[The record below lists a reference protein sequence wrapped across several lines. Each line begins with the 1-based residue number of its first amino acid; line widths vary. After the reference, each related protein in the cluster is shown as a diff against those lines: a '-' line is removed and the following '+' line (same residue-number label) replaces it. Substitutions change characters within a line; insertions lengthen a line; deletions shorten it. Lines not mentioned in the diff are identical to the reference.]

1 MKMSQKNQGIM
12 YIIMAAF
19 FFACMSFFIRKAGD
33 LPTMQKGF
41 FRNVVAMFAAAVML
55 LRTEDKFKIK
65 KGSIPSLLMRAICG
79 TIGLICNYYAI
90 DHMNISDANILNKL
104 APFFAI
110 IMSALILNEYANRFE
125 WSMVIV
131 AFIGALFVV
140 KPTLDM
146 KCIPAVVAAI
156 GGLGAGT
163 AYTFVRKLGKQGE
176 RGPVIV
182 MFFSTFSCII
192 TLPFVIFDFHPMTL
206 MQLIY
211 LLIAGSCAAAG
222 QFTVTQAY
230 AKAPAKD
237 ISVFDYSQVLF
248 AAILGFLFLN
258 QIPDIYSIIGYIII
272 IGAAIIKWIHRCLLY
287 TSDAAD
293 D

>member
-41 FRNVVAMFAAAVML
+41 FRNVVAMFAATVML

-192 TLPFVIFDFHPMTL
+192 TLPFVIFDYHPMTL
-206 MQLIY
+206 MQLMY
-211 LLIAGSCAAAG
+211 LLVAGSCAAAG

-230 AKAPAKD
+230 TKAPAKD

-272 IGAAIIKWIHRCLLY
+272 IGAAIIKWIHR
-287 TSDAAD
+287 D
-293 D
+293 

>member
-1 MKMSQKNQGIM
+1 MKKMKMSQKNQGIM

-41 FRNVVAMFAAAVML
+41 FRNVVAMFAATVML

-192 TLPFVIFDFHPMTL
+192 TLPFVIFDYHPMTL

-230 AKAPAKD
+230 TKAPAKD

-272 IGAAIIKWIHRCLLY
+272 IGAAIIKWIHR
-287 TSDAAD
+287 D
-293 D
+293 

>member
-140 KPTLDM
+140 KPTRDM

-211 LLIAGSCAAAG
+211 LLIAGICAAAG

-272 IGAAIIKWIHRCLLY
+272 IGAAIIKWIHR
-287 TSDAAD
+287 D
-293 D
+293 

>member
-1 MKMSQKNQGIM
+1 MKKMKMSQKNQGIM

-211 LLIAGSCAAAG
+211 LLIAGICAAAG

-272 IGAAIIKWIHRCLLY
+272 IGAAIIKWIHR
-287 TSDAAD
+287 D
-293 D
+293 

>member
-1 MKMSQKNQGIM
+1 MSQKNQGIM

-110 IMSALILNEYANRFE
+110 IMSALILNEHANRFE

-211 LLIAGSCAAAG
+211 LLIAGICAAAG

-272 IGAAIIKWIHRCLLY
+272 IGAAIIKWIHR
-287 TSDAAD
+287 D
-293 D
+293 

>member
-1 MKMSQKNQGIM
+1 
-12 YIIMAAF
+12 
-19 FFACMSFFIRKAGD
+19 
-33 LPTMQKGF
+33 
-41 FRNVVAMFAAAVML
+41 
-55 LRTEDKFKIK
+55 
-65 KGSIPSLLMRAICG
+65 MRAICG

-110 IMSALILNEYANRFE
+110 IMSALILNEHANRFE

-182 MFFSTFSCII
+182 MFSQH
-192 TLPFVIFDFHPMTL
+192 FH
-206 MQLIY
+206 
-211 LLIAGSCAAAG
+211 
-222 QFTVTQAY
+222 
-230 AKAPAKD
+230 
-237 ISVFDYSQVLF
+237 VL
-248 AAILGFLFLN
+248 
-258 QIPDIYSIIGYIII
+258 
-272 IGAAIIKWIHRCLLY
+272 
-287 TSDAAD
+287 
-293 D
+293 

>member
-1 MKMSQKNQGIM
+1 MSQKNQGIM

-140 KPTLDM
+140 KPTRDM

-211 LLIAGSCAAAG
+211 LLIAGICAAAG

-272 IGAAIIKWIHRCLLY
+272 IGAAIIKWIHR
-287 TSDAAD
+287 D
-293 D
+293 

>member
-41 FRNVVAMFAAAVML
+41 FRNIVAMFAAAVML

-211 LLIAGSCAAAG
+211 LLIAGICAAAG

-272 IGAAIIKWIHRCLLY
+272 IGAAIIKWIHR
-287 TSDAAD
+287 D
-293 D
+293 

>member
-1 MKMSQKNQGIM
+1 MSQKNQGIM

-41 FRNVVAMFAAAVML
+41 FRNVVAMFVAAVML
-55 LRTEDKFKIK
+55 LRTEDKFEIK

-272 IGAAIIKWIHRCLLY
+272 IGAAIIKWIHR
-287 TSDAAD
+287 D
-293 D
+293 

>member
-1 MKMSQKNQGIM
+1 MSQKNQGIM

-182 MFFSTFSCII
+182 MFFSIFSCII

-211 LLIAGSCAAAG
+211 LLIAGICAAAG

-272 IGAAIIKWIHRCLLY
+272 IGAAIIKWIHR
-287 TSDAAD
+287 D
-293 D
+293 

>member
-1 MKMSQKNQGIM
+1 MSQKNQGIM

-41 FRNVVAMFAAAVML
+41 FRNVVAMFAATVML

-79 TIGLICNYYAI
+79 TLGLICNYYAI

-192 TLPFVIFDFHPMTL
+192 TLPFVIFDYHPMTL

-230 AKAPAKD
+230 TKAPAKD

-272 IGAAIIKWIHRCLLY
+272 IGAAIIKWIHR
-287 TSDAAD
+287 D
-293 D
+293 

>member
-41 FRNVVAMFAAAVML
+41 FRNVVAMFVAAVML
-55 LRTEDKFKIK
+55 LRTEDKFEIK

-211 LLIAGSCAAAG
+211 LLIAGICAAAG

-272 IGAAIIKWIHRCLLY
+272 IGAAIIKWIHR
-287 TSDAAD
+287 D
-293 D
+293 

>member
-140 KPTLDM
+140 KPSLDM

-192 TLPFVIFDFHPMTL
+192 TLPFVIFDYHPMTL
-206 MQLIY
+206 MQLVY
-211 LLIAGSCAAAG
+211 LLIAGTCAAAG

-230 AKAPAKD
+230 TKAPAKD

-272 IGAAIIKWIHRCLLY
+272 IGAAVIKWRHR
-287 TSDAAD
+287 D
-293 D
+293 

>member
-1 MKMSQKNQGIM
+1 MSQKNQGIM

-230 AKAPAKD
+230 TKAPAKD

-272 IGAAIIKWIHRCLLY
+272 IGAAIIKWIHR
-287 TSDAAD
+287 D
-293 D
+293 

>member
-1 MKMSQKNQGIM
+1 MSQKNQGIM

-41 FRNVVAMFAAAVML
+41 FRNVVAMFAAAIML

-140 KPTLDM
+140 KPSLDM

-192 TLPFVIFDFHPMTL
+192 TLPFVIFDYHPMTL

-230 AKAPAKD
+230 TKAPAKD

-248 AAILGFLFLN
+248 AAILGFLFLD

-272 IGAAIIKWIHRCLLY
+272 IGAAVIKWKHR
-287 TSDAAD
+287 D
-293 D
+293 

>member
-1 MKMSQKNQGIM
+1 MSQKNQGIM

-41 FRNVVAMFAAAVML
+41 FRNVVAMFAAAIML

-140 KPTLDM
+140 KPSLDM

-192 TLPFVIFDFHPMTL
+192 TLPFVIFDYHPMTL

-230 AKAPAKD
+230 TKAPAKY

-248 AAILGFLFLN
+248 AAILGFLFLD

-272 IGAAIIKWIHRCLLY
+272 IGAAVIKWKHR
-287 TSDAAD
+287 D
-293 D
+293 

>member
-1 MKMSQKNQGIM
+1 MKKMKMSQKNQGIM

-192 TLPFVIFDFHPMTL
+192 TLPFVIFDYHPMTL

-272 IGAAIIKWIHRCLLY
+272 ISAAIIKWIHR
-287 TSDAAD
+287 D
-293 D
+293 

>member
-1 MKMSQKNQGIM
+1 MSQKNQGIM

-41 FRNVVAMFAAAVML
+41 FRNVVAMFAATVML

-79 TIGLICNYYAI
+79 TLGLICNYYAI

-146 KCIPAVVAAI
+146 KCIPAVVATI

-192 TLPFVIFDFHPMTL
+192 TLPFVIFDYHPMTL

-230 AKAPAKD
+230 TKAPAKD

-272 IGAAIIKWIHRCLLY
+272 IGAAIIKWIHR
-287 TSDAAD
+287 D
-293 D
+293 

>member
-1 MKMSQKNQGIM
+1 MSQKNQGIM

-41 FRNVVAMFAAAVML
+41 FRNVVAMFAATVML

-192 TLPFVIFDFHPMTL
+192 TLPFVIFDYHPMTL
-206 MQLIY
+206 MQLMY
-211 LLIAGSCAAAG
+211 LLVAGSCAAAG

-230 AKAPAKD
+230 TKAPAKD

-272 IGAAIIKWIHRCLLY
+272 IGAAIIKWIHR
-287 TSDAAD
+287 D
-293 D
+293 

>member
-192 TLPFVIFDFHPMTL
+192 TLPFVIFDYHPMTL

-211 LLIAGSCAAAG
+211 LLIAGICAAAG

-272 IGAAIIKWIHRCLLY
+272 IGAAIIKWIHR
-287 TSDAAD
+287 D
-293 D
+293 

>member
-182 MFFSTFSCII
+182 MFFSIFSCII

-211 LLIAGSCAAAG
+211 LLIAGICAAAG

-237 ISVFDYSQVLF
+237 ISVFDFSQVLF

-272 IGAAIIKWIHRCLLY
+272 IGAAIIKWIHR
-287 TSDAAD
+287 D
-293 D
+293 

>member
-41 FRNVVAMFAAAVML
+41 FRNVVAMFAATVML

-79 TIGLICNYYAI
+79 TVGLICNYYAI

-192 TLPFVIFDFHPMTL
+192 TLPFVIFDYHPMTL
-206 MQLIY
+206 MQLMY
-211 LLIAGSCAAAG
+211 LLVAGSCAAAG

-230 AKAPAKD
+230 TKAPAKD

-272 IGAAIIKWIHRCLLY
+272 IGAAIIKWIHR
-287 TSDAAD
+287 D
-293 D
+293 

>member
-79 TIGLICNYYAI
+79 TIGLVCNYYAI

-192 TLPFVIFDFHPMTL
+192 TLPFVIFDYHPMTL

-237 ISVFDYSQVLF
+237 ISIFDYSQVLF

-272 IGAAIIKWIHRCLLY
+272 IGAAIIKWIHR
-287 TSDAAD
+287 D
-293 D
+293 

>member
-1 MKMSQKNQGIM
+1 MSQKNQGIM

-192 TLPFVIFDFHPMTL
+192 TLPFVIFDYHPMTL

-272 IGAAIIKWIHRCLLY
+272 IGAAIIKWIHR
-287 TSDAAD
+287 D
-293 D
+293 

>member
-41 FRNVVAMFAAAVML
+41 FRNVVAMFAATVML

-125 WSMVIV
+125 WSMVII

-192 TLPFVIFDFHPMTL
+192 TLPFVIFDYHPMTL

-230 AKAPAKD
+230 TKAPAKD

-272 IGAAIIKWIHRCLLY
+272 IGAAIIKWIHR
-287 TSDAAD
+287 D
-293 D
+293 

>member
-211 LLIAGSCAAAG
+211 LLIAGICAAAG

-272 IGAAIIKWIHRCLLY
+272 IGAAIIKWIRR
-287 TSDAAD
+287 D
-293 D
+293 

>member
-41 FRNVVAMFAAAVML
+41 FRNVVAMFAATVML

-192 TLPFVIFDFHPMTL
+192 TLPFVIFDYHPMTL

-230 AKAPAKD
+230 TKAPAKD

-272 IGAAIIKWIHRCLLY
+272 IGAAIIKWIHR
-287 TSDAAD
+287 D
-293 D
+293 

>member
-1 MKMSQKNQGIM
+1 MKMSQKNQGIT

-211 LLIAGSCAAAG
+211 LLIAGICAAAG

-272 IGAAIIKWIHRCLLY
+272 IGAAIIKWIHR
-287 TSDAAD
+287 D
-293 D
+293 

>member
-41 FRNVVAMFAAAVML
+41 FRNVVAMFAATVML

-140 KPTLDM
+140 KPTLNM

-192 TLPFVIFDFHPMTL
+192 TLPFVIFDYHPMTL

-230 AKAPAKD
+230 TKAPAKD

-272 IGAAIIKWIHRCLLY
+272 IGAAIIKWIHR
-287 TSDAAD
+287 D
-293 D
+293 

>member
-192 TLPFVIFDFHPMTL
+192 TLPFVIFDYHPMTL

-230 AKAPAKD
+230 TKAPAKD

-272 IGAAIIKWIHRCLLY
+272 IGAAIIKWIHR
-287 TSDAAD
+287 D
-293 D
+293 

>member
-230 AKAPAKD
+230 TKAPAKD
-237 ISVFDYSQVLF
+237 ISVFDYLQVLF

-272 IGAAIIKWIHRCLLY
+272 IGAAIIKWIHR
-287 TSDAAD
+287 D
-293 D
+293 

>member
-176 RGPVIV
+176 RGSVIV

-192 TLPFVIFDFHPMTL
+192 TLPFVIFDYHPMTL

-272 IGAAIIKWIHRCLLY
+272 IGAAIIKWIHR
-287 TSDAAD
+287 D
-293 D
+293 

>member
-1 MKMSQKNQGIM
+1 MKKMKMSQKNQGIM

-192 TLPFVIFDFHPMTL
+192 TLPFVIFDYHPMTL

-272 IGAAIIKWIHRCLLY
+272 IGAAIIKWIHR
-287 TSDAAD
+287 D
-293 D
+293 

>member
-1 MKMSQKNQGIM
+1 MSQKNQGIM

-41 FRNVVAMFAAAVML
+41 FRNVVAMFAATVML

-140 KPTLDM
+140 KPTLNM

-192 TLPFVIFDFHPMTL
+192 TLPFVIFDYHPMTL

-230 AKAPAKD
+230 TKAPAKD

-272 IGAAIIKWIHRCLLY
+272 IGAAIIKWIHR
-287 TSDAAD
+287 D
-293 D
+293 

>member
-211 LLIAGSCAAAG
+211 LLIAGICAAAG

-258 QIPDIYSIIGYIII
+258 QIPDIYSVIGYIII
-272 IGAAIIKWIHRCLLY
+272 IGAAIIKWIHR
-287 TSDAAD
+287 D
-293 D
+293 

>member
-41 FRNVVAMFAAAVML
+41 FRNVVAMFVATVML

-211 LLIAGSCAAAG
+211 LLIAGICAAAG

-272 IGAAIIKWIHRCLLY
+272 IGAAIIKWIHR
-287 TSDAAD
+287 D
-293 D
+293 

>member
-41 FRNVVAMFAAAVML
+41 FRNVVAMFAATVML

-65 KGSIPSLLMRAICG
+65 KGSIPLLLMRAICG

-192 TLPFVIFDFHPMTL
+192 TLPFVIFDYHPMTL

-230 AKAPAKD
+230 TKAPAKD

-272 IGAAIIKWIHRCLLY
+272 IGAAIIKWIHR
-287 TSDAAD
+287 D
-293 D
+293 

>member
-41 FRNVVAMFAAAVML
+41 FRNVVAMFVAAVML

-110 IMSALILNEYANRFE
+110 IMSALILNEHANRFE

-211 LLIAGSCAAAG
+211 LLIAGICAAAG

-272 IGAAIIKWIHRCLLY
+272 IGAAIIKWIHR
-287 TSDAAD
+287 D
-293 D
+293 

>member
-1 MKMSQKNQGIM
+1 MSQKNQGIM

-41 FRNVVAMFAAAVML
+41 FRNVVAMFVAAVML

-110 IMSALILNEYANRFE
+110 IMSALILNEHANRFE

-211 LLIAGSCAAAG
+211 LLIAGICAAAG

-272 IGAAIIKWIHRCLLY
+272 IGAAIIKWIHR
-287 TSDAAD
+287 D
-293 D
+293 